1 MKGTVLQFF
10 SCLIFAVAVFACGEA
25 RAQSVPSI
33 VEVRAGTQANGE
45 TRFVLEMS
53 DVLSYQV
60 FVLESPPRLVV
71 VLPTHEWEL
80 PRQGRLT
87 LSTLLNSYRH
97 ESFASGGGRVVV
109 TSEQPIRVKRSFL
122 LPKEQDRNVR
132 IVVDVEGVG
141 ASDIEDG
148 IEEGFLETV
157 PLAPS
162 ATPPS
167 SSVPSRASD
176 SVPLPRTRAET
187 TPRQT
192 IPRQTP
198 PRHVVVLD
206 AGHGGPDPGA
216 LGVLGTKEKEVVLEF
231 VHELT
236 KQLREHGG
244 YHVVL
249 TREGDMGVGLGSR
262 VLRARESQAA
272 LFVSVHADSLK
283 EKHVGGFSVYTLSEV
298 ASDREAAA
306 LARQENAVDA
316 LIGVTLDREEGE
328 VRDILIDLS
337 LRDTKNL
344 SVKFARMLL
353 DRVGEKTPLLSK
365 SHRFAGFRVLKA
377 PDVPSVLVE
386 LGFLTNRED
395 ESRMV
400 SSAWRRMVARQFVL
414 AMGDFFAVPAT
425 E

>member
-1 MKGTVLQFF
+1 MNFGVELKGTVLQFF
-10 SCLIFAVAVFACGEA
+10 SCLVFAVAVFACGDA
-25 RAQSVPSI
+25 RAQSVPSV

-80 PRQGRLT
+80 PRQGRLP
-87 LSTLLNSYRH
+87 LSSLLKSYRH

-109 TSEQPIRVKRSFL
+109 AGEQPIRVKRSFL
-122 LPKEQDRNVR
+122 LPENQDRKVR
-132 IVVDVEGVG
+132 IVVDVEGV
-141 ASDIEDG
+141 ATSDVEDG
-148 IEEGFLETV
+148 IEEGFLESL

-162 ATPPS
+162 AASLFPS
-167 SSVPSRASD
+167 APD
-176 SVPLPRTRAET
+176 SATGPIPLPRIHAET
-187 TPRQT
+187 NRRRV
-192 IPRQTP
+192 I
-198 PRHVVVLD
+198 VLD
-206 AGHGGPDPGA
+206 AGHGGADPGA
-216 LGVLGTKEKEVVLEF
+216 LGVFGTKEKEVVLEF

-236 KQLREHGG
+236 RQLRVHGG

-249 TREGDMGVGLGSR
+249 TREGDMGVGLRSR
-262 VLRARESQAA
+262 VSRARESRAA
-272 LFVSVHADSLK
+272 LFVSIHADASK
-283 EKHVGGFSVYTLSEV
+283 QKDVGGFSVYTLSEI
-298 ASDREAAA
+298 ASDEEAAA
-306 LARQENAVDA
+306 LAVQENAVDV
-316 LIGVTLDREEGE
+316 LIGIDLNREDGE

-337 LRDTKNL
+337 QRDAKNL

-353 DRVGEKTPLLSK
+353 ARVGEKTPLLSK

-395 ESRMV
+395 ESRIV

>member
-1 MKGTVLQFF
+1 M
-10 SCLIFAVAVFACGEA
+10 
-25 RAQSVPSI
+25 
-33 VEVRAGTQANGE
+33 
-45 TRFVLEMS
+45 
-53 DVLSYQV
+53 
-60 FVLESPPRLVV
+60 
-71 VLPTHEWEL
+71 
-80 PRQGRLT
+80 
-87 LSTLLNSYRH
+87 
-97 ESFASGGGRVVV
+97 
-109 TSEQPIRVKRSFL
+109 
-122 LPKEQDRNVR
+122 
-132 IVVDVEGVG
+132 
-141 ASDIEDG
+141 
-148 IEEGFLETV
+148 
-157 PLAPS
+157 
-162 ATPPS
+162 
-167 SSVPSRASD
+167 
-176 SVPLPRTRAET
+176 
-187 TPRQT
+187 
-192 IPRQTP
+192 
-198 PRHVVVLD
+198 VVLD